1 MAYAMLSSELA
12 MNIHVIP
19 RRLHLTDPLCDFAV
33 EKLGHLESI
42 NDSIV
47 EADVVLSREA
57 NSRPDARFKA
67 RVRLAVP
74 GWTVHA
80 TESAGDLFSALDIVQ
95 SKLARQLRKRKTRL
109 NQRAT
114 HRLQRR
120 RERMKRSGFTF

>member
-1 MAYAMLSSELA
+1 

-19 RRLHLTDPLCDFAV
+19 RRLHLTDPLCEFAA

-57 NSRPDARFKA
+57 NSRPDARYKA

-74 GWTVHA
+74 GRSVHA
-80 TESAGDLFSALDIVQ
+80 TESAGDLFSALDLVQ

-109 NQRAT
+109 NQRVT

-120 RERMKRSGFTF
+120 RELWKQFGFAY

>member
-1 MAYAMLSSELA
+1 

-19 RRLHLTDPLCDFAV
+19 RRLHLTDPLCDFAA

-57 NSRPDARFKA
+57 NRRPDARYKA

-74 GWTVHA
+74 GRSVHA
-80 TESAGDLFSALDIVQ
+80 TESAADLYSALDLVQ

-109 NQRAT
+109 GRRAT
-114 HRLQRR
+114 HRLQLR
-120 RERMKRSGFTF
+120 RERFKQFGFAA